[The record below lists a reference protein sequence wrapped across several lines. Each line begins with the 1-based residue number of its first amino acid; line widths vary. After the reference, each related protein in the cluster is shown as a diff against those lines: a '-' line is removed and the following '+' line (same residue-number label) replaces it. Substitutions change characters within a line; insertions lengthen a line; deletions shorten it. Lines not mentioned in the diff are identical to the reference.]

1 MPWDAIL
8 VAGKAVLWWGL
19 PLAFAIQQFLSVR
32 RLRRAARDDD
42 AVAQSPRSSAD
53 ASRRDRAAPA
63 SRRARS

>member
-19 PLAFAIQQFLSVR
+19 PLAFAVQQLRSVR
-32 RLRRAARDDD
+32 RLRRAAQDDD
-42 AVAQSPRSSAD
+42 AQSPRSSGE
-53 ASRRDRAAPA
+53 ASRRERAAPA